1 MKKLKDLMNR
11 QFATVRPDAEVREVA
26 RLMKK
31 QNVGFIPVCDEQ
43 RIHGIITDRDIVM
56 RVLGDKMDVG
66 TVKARDIMSK
76 DVFWCFDDDSFE
88 TAAKLMQQHRVRRL
102 LVLDHDGQ
110 LCGILSMSDIAYDES
125 HDRLAGETLRAVAH
139 PEWRARGGIL
149 RNPWFQGG
157 VAASVVAAGVT
168 YYFTQRR
175 PVRTPQLAAVNR
187 KKAA

>member
-56 RVLGDKMDVG
+56 RVLGEKMDVS

-102 LVLDHDGQ
+102 LVLDLARRRSRFLRVPLTYCWSG
-110 LCGILSMSDIAYDES
+110 LR
-125 HDRLAGETLRAVAH
+125 RLFFGH
-139 PEWRARGGIL
+139 
-149 RNPWFQGG
+149 
-157 VAASVVAAGVT
+157 
-168 YYFTQRR
+168 
-175 PVRTPQLAAVNR
+175 LAQSFVGSPHA
-187 KKAA
+187 